1 MVSSLELKAYLTEH
15 GTMTEEELAR
25 HFETTPAM
33 IAMMAERL
41 EAKGTLKHFM
51 VGKSSCCSGGCSCSA
66 SEKTKRAWQVVQ
78 QQ

>member
-1 MVSSLELKAYLTEH
+1 MVSSLELKSYLLEH

-41 EAKGTLKHFM
+41 EAKGALKHFM
-51 VGKSSCCSGGCSCSA
+51 VGKSSCCSGGCSCGE
-66 SEKTKRAWQVVQ
+66 SEKTKRAWQAVK
-78 QQ
+78 